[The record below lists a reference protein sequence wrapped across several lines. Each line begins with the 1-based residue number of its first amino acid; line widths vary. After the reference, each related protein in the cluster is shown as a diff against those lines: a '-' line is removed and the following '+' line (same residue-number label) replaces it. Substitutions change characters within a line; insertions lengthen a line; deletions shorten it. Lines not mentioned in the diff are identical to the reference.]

1 MARNESH
8 ASLGV
13 ASFAI
18 ACGVTWGLAVAVLA
32 LMAGLFGWGVGLATI
47 LQDLYLG
54 FGPSFVGAIAG
65 AVWGFVNG
73 FVFGMIVAWTYNRTL
88 LGRQHH
94 LLPHAGAPHGGA
106 SHATTPDADTE
117 PPKQ

>member
-1 MARNESH
+1 MARNMTH

-18 ACGVTWGLAVAVLA
+18 ACGVTWAIAVAVLGLTA
-32 LMAGLFGWGVGLATI
+32 SLFGWGIGLATI

-73 FVFGMIVAWTYNRTL
+73 FIFGLVVAWLYNRIL
-88 LGRQHH
+88 LSRQHH
-94 LLPHAGAPHGGA
+94 LVPHVHAPEQPHKLPD
-106 SHATTPDADTE
+106 SHAPD
-117 PPKQ
+117 

>member
-1 MARNESH
+1 MARNSSH
-8 ASLGV
+8 MSLGV

-32 LMAGLFGWGVGLATI
+32 LMAGVFGWGIGLATI

-73 FVFGMIVAWTYNRTL
+73 FVFGLIVAWVYNRTL
-88 LGRQHH
+88 LNRQRH
-94 LLPHAGAPHGGA
+94 LVPQA
-106 SHATTPDADTE
+106 ATARPQSE
-117 PPKQ
+117 HPEQ

>member
-1 MARNESH
+1 MARNASH
-8 ASLGV
+8 TSLGV

-32 LMAGLFGWGVGLATI
+32 LAAGLFGWGVTVAMV

-54 FGPSFVGAIAG
+54 FGPSIVGAIAG

-73 FVFGMIVAWTYNRTL
+73 FVFGMVVAWVYNRTL
-88 LGRQHH
+88 LHRQAHII
-94 LLPHAGAPHGGA
+94 PQAEQPP
-106 SHATTPDADTE
+106 TPPTQRE
-117 PPKQ
+117 P